1 MDSLADMKNKMIFEV
16 TADDWW
22 QEFVFWRK
30 VGKHRI
36 AFDYIR
42 VRHQDLEY
50 MQILIAMIAKR
61 KDWGNLVKP
70 ADIIRLGGIDV
81 VWTQEVHEEFQR
93 YKRPE
98 EFMIH
103 MAEEVY
109 SLRESKYNV
118 RIKRWIG

>member
-1 MDSLADMKNKMIFEV
+1 MDSLADKYNMNRINKMIFEV

-42 VRHQDLEY
+42 VHHQDLEY
-50 MQILIAMIAKR
+50 MQILFAMIIKR
-61 KDWGNLVKP
+61 KKYGTIVRP
-70 ADIIRLGGIDV
+70 GDIIRLGDIDV
-81 VWTQEVHEEFQR
+81 VWTQEVDKEFRR

-98 EFMIH
+98 LFMIH
-103 MAEEVY
+103 VSEKGA
-109 SLRESKYNV
+109 
-118 RIKRWIG
+118 

>member
-1 MDSLADMKNKMIFEV
+1 MDSLADTKNKMIFEV

-30 VGKHRI
+30 AGKHRI

-42 VRHQDLEY
+42 VQHNDLEY
-50 MQILIAMIAKR
+50 LQILIAMIVKR
-61 KDWGNLVKP
+61 KDWGTLVKHE
-70 ADIIRLGGIDV
+70 DIIRLGGIDV
-81 VWTQEVHEEFQR
+81 VWSQEVDEEFQR

-103 MAEEVY
+103 MAE
-109 SLRESKYNV
+109 K
-118 RIKRWIG
+118 GA

>member
-1 MDSLADMKNKMIFEV
+1 MIFEV

-61 KDWGNLVKP
+61 KNWGNLVKP
-70 ADIIRLGGIDV
+70 GDIIRLGGIDV
-81 VWTQEVHEEFQR
+81 VWTQEVDEEFQR
-93 YKRPE
+93 HKRPE

-103 MAEEVY
+103 MAEEVH